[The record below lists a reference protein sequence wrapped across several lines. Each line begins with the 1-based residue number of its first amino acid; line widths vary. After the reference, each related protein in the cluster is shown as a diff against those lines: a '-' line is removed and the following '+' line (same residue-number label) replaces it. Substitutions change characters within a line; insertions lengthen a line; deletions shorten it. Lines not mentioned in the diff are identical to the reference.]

1 MNHLVKK
8 STSDKS
14 TTTTNP
20 LTRAIF
26 ALSMLLIYQSV
37 IKIKLN
43 CVITV
48 KRHTASISVCSSLVL
63 AGIVL

>member
-1 MNHLVKK
+1 MSHLVKK

-14 TTTTNP
+14 TTTANP

-26 ALSMLLIYQSV
+26 ALSILLIYQSV

-43 CVITV
+43 YAATV
-48 KRHTASISVCSSLVL
+48 KRHITSISACSS
-63 AGIVL
+63 